1 MTTII
6 DKPCAVK
13 DMPEGEYHS
22 DPCVEPSLSSTMAK
36 TIVSGE
42 AGPARLREVMEHGGE
57 HKAVFDFGSAAHEKV
72 LGRGQGVEVLDFPAW
87 TTKAS
92 REARQAVWDAG
103 GTPVLAKDAAQ
114 VDAMAEAILSNPVA
128 GELFTRGKG
137 APELSMFTIDEVT
150 GRWQRGRLDFLADRH
165 TIVDFK
171 TTGQSAERS
180 QWIKHSWDYGYHLQ
194 AADYLDMAISLD
206 LVDED
211 AVFLHV
217 VQETKPPYLL
227 GIYQVSAEQLA
238 EGRRLM
244 RRALD
249 LWDRCLTLDE
259 WPAIPAAIQMSQLPG
274 WVRTPGAESSSTV
287 PIEDVPD
294 GIADA
299 LAATLTWK
307 ESA

>member
-1 MTTII
+1 MMPIT
-6 DKPCAVK
+6 KPCAVP
-13 DMPEGEYHS
+13 DMPEATYHS
-22 DPCVEPSLSSTMAK
+22 DPCAEPSLSSTMAK

-57 HKAVFDFGSAAHEKV
+57 HRAVFDFGSAAHEKV
-72 LGRGQGVEVLDFPAW
+72 LGRGAGVEVLDFPAW

-128 GELFTRGKG
+128 GELFTRGAG
-137 APELSMFTIDEVT
+137 SPELSMFTIDEVT

-180 QWIKHSWDYGYHLQ
+180 QWIKHSWDFGYHLQ

-217 VQETKPPYLL
+217 VQEVKPPYLL
-227 GIYQVSAEQLA
+227 GIYQVGVDQLA
-238 EGRRLM
+238 EGRRQM

-259 WPAIPAAIQMSQLPG
+259 WPGLPQEIQLSSLPA
-274 WVRTPGAESSSTV
+274 WVTSPDAPAVSSESTG
-287 PIEDVPD
+287 D
-294 GIADA
+294 GVADA
-299 LAATLTWK
+299 LAAALKDFSW
-307 ESA
+307 EN

>member
-1 MTTII
+1 MMPIT
-6 DKPCAVK
+6 KPCAVP
-13 DMPEGEYHS
+13 DMPEAEYHA
-22 DPCVEPSLSSTMAK
+22 DPCAEPSLSSTMAK
-36 TIVSGE
+36 TIVSGV
-42 AGPARLREVMEHGGE
+42 AGPARLREIMSHGQE

-72 LGRGQGVEVLDFPAW
+72 LGRGAGVEVLDFPAW

-92 REARQAVWDAG
+92 REARQAVWGAG
-103 GTPVLAKDAAQ
+103 GTPVLARDAAQ

-128 GELFTRGKG
+128 GELFTRGAG
-137 APELSMFTIDEVT
+137 SPELSMFTIDEVT

-194 AADYLDMAISLD
+194 AAAYLDQAISLD

-211 AVFLHV
+211 AIFLHV
-217 VQETKPPYLL
+217 VQETKPPFVL
-227 GIYQVSAEQLA
+227 GIYQVSADQLT

-259 WPAIPAAIQMSQLPG
+259 WPAIPAVIQLSQLPD
-274 WVRTPGAESSSTV
+274 WVRTPGAEGPDSI
-287 PIEDVPD
+287 PAEDVSD

>member
-1 MTTII
+1 MMPIT
-6 DKPCAVK
+6 KPCAVK

-42 AGPARLREVMEHGGE
+42 AGPARLREIMSHGQE

-72 LGRGQGVEVLDFPAW
+72 LGRGAGVEVLDFPAW

-103 GTPVLAKDAAQ
+103 GTPVLAKDSAQ

-128 GELFTRGKG
+128 GELFTRGAG
-137 APELSMFTIDEVT
+137 SPELSMFTIDEET
-150 GRWQRGRLDFLADRH
+150 GRWQRGRLDFLADRK

-171 TTGQSAERS
+171 TSGQSVELPD
-180 QWIKHSWDYGYHLQ
+180 WIKHSWQFGYHIQ
-194 AADYLDMAISLD
+194 AAAYMDQAISLD

-211 AVFLHV
+211 AIFLHV
-217 VQETKPPYLL
+217 VQETKPPFLL
-227 GIYQVSAEQLA
+227 AIYQVSADQLA
-238 EGRRLM
+238 EGRRQM

-259 WPAIPAAIQMSQLPG
+259 WPAIPAVIQLSKLPD
-274 WVRTPGAESSSTV
+274 WVHTTDDEKDS
-287 PIEDVPD
+287 
-294 GIADA
+294 
-299 LAATLTWK
+299 
-307 ESA
+307 

>member
-1 MTTII
+1 MTTITE
-6 DKPCAVK
+6 PCVVP
-13 DMPEGEYHS
+13 DMPEAEYHA
-22 DPCVEPSLSSTMAK
+22 DPCAEPSLSSTMAK

-42 AGPARLREVMEHGGE
+42 AGPARLREVMAHGEE

-72 LGRGQGVEVLDFPAW
+72 LGRGAGVEVLDFPNW
-87 TTKAS
+87 MTKAAKQ
-92 REARQAVWDAG
+92 ARDEVRKAG
-103 GTPVLAKDAAQ
+103 RTPVLAKDAAQ

-128 GELFTRGKG
+128 GELFTRGRG
-137 APELSMFTIDEVT
+137 APELSMFTVDEVT

-171 TTGQSAERS
+171 TTGQSAERRA
-180 QWIKHSWDYGYHLQ
+180 WVKHSWDFGYHLQ

-217 VQETKPPYLL
+217 VQETKAPYLL
-227 GIYQVSAEQLA
+227 ATYQVSGEQLA

-259 WPAIPAAIQMSQLPG
+259 WPGLPQEVQLSSVPA
-274 WVRTPGAESSSTV
+274 WVASPDAPAVSSESTG
-287 PIEDVPD
+287 D
-294 GIADA
+294 GVADA
-299 LAATLTWK
+299 LADALKDFSW
-307 ESA
+307 EN

>member
-1 MTTII
+1 
-6 DKPCAVK
+6 
-13 DMPEGEYHS
+13 MPEAVYHA

-137 APELSMFTIDEVT
+137 APELSMFTTDEVT

-194 AADYLDMAISLD
+194 AAAYLDQAISLD

-211 AVFLHV
+211 AIFLHV
-217 VQETKPPYLL
+217 VQETKPPFLL
-227 GIYQVSAEQLA
+227 AIYQVSADQLA
-238 EGRRLM
+238 EGRRQM

-259 WPAIPAAIQMSQLPG
+259 WPGLPAAIQISQLPD
-274 WVRTPGAESSSTV
+274 WVHTTDDEK
-287 PIEDVPD
+287 DF
-294 GIADA
+294 
-299 LAATLTWK
+299 
-307 ESA
+307 